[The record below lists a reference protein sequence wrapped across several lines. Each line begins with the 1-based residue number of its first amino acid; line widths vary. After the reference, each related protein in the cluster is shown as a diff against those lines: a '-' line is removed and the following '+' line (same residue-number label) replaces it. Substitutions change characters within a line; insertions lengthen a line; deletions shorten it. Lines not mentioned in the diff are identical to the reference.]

1 MIKQVIENIA
11 SDNTGS
17 RIESDMQKNNDQAIE
32 LKSQVAELRDYLI
45 GSRGVS
51 GRGVS
56 GRATLNPTEPEGLFG
71 RLSDANSTQAELLG
85 DISDIV
91 LEIRNYF

>member
-1 MIKQVIENIA
+1 MQPIEYSNA
-11 SDNTGS
+11 TVNDHTAS
-17 RIESDMQKNNDQAIE
+17 RIESEMVQNNDFAAE

-45 GSRGVS
+45 GSRGVGGHAS
-51 GRGVS
+51 I
-56 GRATLNPTEPEGLFG
+56 NPSEPQGLFG
-71 RLSDANSTQAELLG
+71 RLSEANTTQNELLR

>member
-1 MIKQVIENIA
+1 MKEIKSTLEFFDAALNH
-11 SDNTGS
+11 TGS
-17 RIESDMQKNNDQAIE
+17 RIESDMQKNLDKTVE

-51 GRGVS
+51 GS
-56 GRATLNPTEPEGLFG
+56 ATLNPREPEGLFG
-71 RLSDANSTQAELLG
+71 RLSEANSSQQELLR
-85 DISDIV
+85 DISDII

>member
-1 MIKQVIENIA
+1 MQKHALESLAAALNH
-11 SDNTGS
+11 TGS
-17 RIESDMQKNNDQAIE
+17 CIESDMQKNNDQAIE

-51 GRGVS
+51 D
-56 GRATLNPTEPEGLFG
+56 RATLNPTEPEGLFG
-71 RLSDANSTQAELLG
+71 RLSEANSTQQGLLR

>member
-1 MIKQVIENIA
+1 MIKQVIEDIA
-11 SDNTGS
+11 SGHTGS
-17 RIESDMQKNNDQAIE
+17 RIESDMQKNNDNAIE

-51 GRGVS
+51 GS
-56 GRATLNPTEPEGLFG
+56 ATLNPREPEGLFG
-71 RLSDANSTQAELLG
+71 RLSEANTTQNELLR
-85 DISDIV
+85 DISDII